1 MIILFLFKKIDME
14 EFRDIKGYEGL
25 YQISNLGRVK
35 SLHFKK
41 EVVLVKAIHRT
52 GYFKINLSKDNKRKT
67 RLVHQLVAESFLNH
81 VRSGLK
87 LVVNHINFNRLDNR
101 VENLEILTN
110 RANTSQKHLPSSSQY
125 TGVCWYPNCKKWM
138 SYIHVNGKNKTL
150 GYYTNELEASEAYQK
165 ELRKIEKEVSNGI

>member
-87 LVVNHINFNRLDNR
+87 VGC
-101 VENLEILTN
+101 E
-110 RANTSQKHLPSSSQY
+110 
-125 TGVCWYPNCKKWM
+125 
-138 SYIHVNGKNKTL
+138 SYKF
-150 GYYTNELEASEAYQK
+150 
-165 ELRKIEKEVSNGI
+165 